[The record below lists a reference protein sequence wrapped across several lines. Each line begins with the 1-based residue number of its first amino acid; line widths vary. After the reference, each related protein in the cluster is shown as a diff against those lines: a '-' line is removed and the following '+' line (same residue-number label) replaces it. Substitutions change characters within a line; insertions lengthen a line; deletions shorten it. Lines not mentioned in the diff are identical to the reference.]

1 MMSIRAGRPRTTR
14 RLGAGAALLAFVV
27 AGCGG
32 AATVASSDTIAVTSS
47 ATACTVSRTTLPAGK
62 HVFAIE
68 NTGSQPTEVYVY
80 APGDKIVAEKENIGP
95 ALKVQLEA
103 ELAAGS
109 YDVTCK
115 PGQTGAGIRTP
126 ITVTG

>member
-1 MMSIRAGRPRTTR
+1 M
-14 RLGAGAALLAFVV
+14 
-27 AGCGG
+27 
-32 AATVASSDTIAVTSS
+32 ASSDTIAVTSS

-80 APGDKIVAEKENIGP
+80 SPGDKIVAEKENIGP
-95 ALKVQLEA
+95 SLKVQLEA
-103 ELAAGS
+103 DLAAGT
-109 YDVTCK
+109 YDITCK